1 MATYSAIEAEHLAS
15 DALKLAVLGKDG
27 KPTSVIVTLEPFVSS
42 TGGLGYREK
51 PRAVCS
57 VTRCGES
64 LPLKHSGLYF
74 MLDLAAT
81 AGADEAREA
90 AKAAKLAKA
99 KAALA
104 RAQAEVAKMQSID

>member
-1 MATYSAIEAEHLAS
+1 MATYSAIEAEHLA
-15 DALKLAVLGKDG
+15 AEPLKLAVIGKDG
-27 KPTSVIVTLEPFVSS
+27 KPTSVVVTLEPFVSS

-64 LPLKHSGLYF
+64 LPVRHTGLYF
-74 MLDLAAT
+74 MLDISAT

-104 RAQAEVAKMQSID
+104 RAQADLAKMQSID